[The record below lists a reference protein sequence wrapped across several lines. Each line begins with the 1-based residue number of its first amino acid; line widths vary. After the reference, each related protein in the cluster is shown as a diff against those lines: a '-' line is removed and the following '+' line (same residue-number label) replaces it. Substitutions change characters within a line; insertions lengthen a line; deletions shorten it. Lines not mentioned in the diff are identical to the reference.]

1 MDVAQVVYCLS
12 RGGHMEHPHMIQVR
26 IPPEQQALRLR
37 DVKKLLITMRGGGM
51 AHSFSWSFKRMY
63 KNNYIWQDLSSDDD
77 VITPVLTGEYI
88 LKGSQ
93 MYDTCHAK
101 HRVPA
106 DARREQGFAAS
117 ARKGERATVSSSAST
132 APAAASPN
140 LADYRIHNSALFNA
154 KSPRTMILVQDISH
168 LGSNKSLS
176 CSLNRQV
183 MDSLSSA
190 DAAKRTLPTDL
201 HSSKVYQR
209 LRLPAAANTVTVATQ
224 TDQLDNASCQDHLP
238 PLKSRTLP
246 RIPSH
251 AQITAIDS
259 PATPA
264 SQEEPSQGAP
274 AHHTPAAVDAS
285 PPTPPALPSAA
296 PAPAI
301 ATSLSLEKKVLSR
314 ICLRRG
320 GKDKDED
327 APAISSARLRGH
339 SFRQLLCGVVDIR
352 AQEDGQ
358 SPDHHQPST
367 PHSYSWLWRSRSNK
381 TDSSKAPAPSERGTA
396 QQLCS
401 GQVAPEHAIPVS
413 NVPSKTAATHPSA
426 SPDHGLAIRRVQS
439 CASPTLSLSSAG
451 VCTSPTYSSYSSSA
465 VDSGHCESGSNS
477 EASDARNTSA
487 TQSTSSGQ
495 VTSTPEDS
503 FSTRHSFEG
512 FGRAYLQIDKPS
524 KEPQD
529 LAAAK
534 PLPPGFHKG
543 MNDTKLRVRITPKEG
558 LKDQASPR
566 VPTLARA
573 VAKHQPPS
581 SSTGRFLSDKASP
594 KSTLDWW
601 NDSNSPRADFRVR
614 GDRLTPGRSIADSL
628 RGNNADSSRIS
639 IDWSR
644 NSLDGKTL
652 QDLAVSMLPPPEFRQ
667 HVEDCLQC
675 GRTFKPESVKAH
687 MRGCHV
693 HRVKVHTANPNAV
706 AVRRQ

>member
-1 MDVAQVVYCLS
+1 
-12 RGGHMEHPHMIQVR
+12 
-26 IPPEQQALRLR
+26 
-37 DVKKLLITMRGGGM
+37 
-51 AHSFSWSFKRMY
+51 MY

-93 MYDTCHAK
+93 MYDTCHGKQAPRRRRRCLPHSPLPSSPGSLTHSTVATAAK

-503 FSTRHSFEG
+503 FRYLLASLNHRFLSTLPLCQLTLRPCQFWASTRHSFEG

-614 GDRLTPGRSIADSL
+614 GDR
-628 RGNNADSSRIS
+628 
-639 IDWSR
+639 
-644 NSLDGKTL
+644 
-652 QDLAVSMLPPPEFRQ
+652 
-667 HVEDCLQC
+667 
-675 GRTFKPESVKAH
+675 
-687 MRGCHV
+687 
-693 HRVKVHTANPNAV
+693 
-706 AVRRQ
+706 